1 MAWLDQL
8 TQRLVGPH
16 HEAHEAQDADEG
28 ILGDGQGANALS
40 IVGDHLQQGRDD
52 EGQGAAAH
60 RAHQGDDQVQAWD
73 EDGQHTCRERGTSLF
88 KSAWGCRR
96 YAHCPESLAW
106 VHV

>member
-28 ILGDGQGANALS
+28 VLGDSQGANALS
-40 IVGDHLQQGRDD
+40 IVGGHLQQGRDD

-60 RAHQGDDQVQAWD
+60 RAHQGDDQVQAGN
-73 EDGQHTCRERGTSLF
+73 EDG
-88 KSAWGCRR
+88 
-96 YAHCPESLAW
+96 
-106 VHV
+106 